1 MLTMPQI
8 AANGISLEYV
18 SYGPEAAQTVLLIMG
33 LGAQMTRWPL
43 PFIQQVVAK
52 GYRVVTFD
60 NRDVGLSQKF
70 DAAGPADIG
79 AIMAAR
85 MSGQPVATAYTL
97 DDMADD
103 AVGLLGAL
111 KIDRAH
117 IVGASMGGMI
127 AQLVAANHPQK
138 TLSLVSIMSST
149 GNPELP
155 QAKPEAMAVLLTRP
169 DGSDFKAMVEH
180 AVNAQTVVGS
190 PGYPPD
196 PAALKRQAVADLNR
210 STYPVGVSRQMA
222 AVIAGGDRRAVLKKI
237 DAPTIVVHGTDDP
250 LVPVEAGRD
259 TAANIK
265 GAELREIAGMG
276 HDLPAPLYGEVVDAI
291 DAAAKRAHVTA

>member
-1 MLTMPQI
+1 MPQI
-8 AANGISLEYV
+8 KANGIDLEYV
-18 SYGPEAAQTVLLIMG
+18 SYGPESAQTVLLIMG

-43 PFIQQVVAK
+43 PFIQLLVAK

-85 MSGQPVATAYTL
+85 LSGKPVDVAYSL

-103 AVGLLGAL
+103 AAALLDAL
-111 KIDRAH
+111 KIERAH

-149 GNPELP
+149 GNPDLP
-155 QAKPEAMAVLLTRP
+155 PAKPEAMAVLMTRP

-180 AVNAQTVVGS
+180 AVKSQTTIGS

-222 AVIAGGDRRAVLKKI
+222 AVIAGGDRRAALKKI
-237 DAPTIVVHGTDDP
+237 TAPTVVLHGVDDP

-259 TAANIK
+259 TAANIA
-265 GAELREIAGMG
+265 GADLREIPGMG
-276 HDLPAPLYGEVVDAI
+276 HDLPAALYGAVIDAI
-291 DAAAKRAHVTA
+291 EAAAKRAHAAA